1 MIKAIL
7 FDLDGTLIDSTEP
20 ILTGFKEAFKSFG
33 QTAPSDD
40 FIKELIGHPLDYMF
54 DKLGIQKERIDDF
67 INAYK
72 DNYVKNYLDGT
83 TLLPG
88 CQNALKSVYEREFVI
103 ASVTTKTSKYSKILL
118 DHLGVGKYFSVVI
131 GRDDVTHPKP
141 HPESILK
148 ALSSLNV
155 NPENSIM
162 IGDTPMDANA
172 ARSAGAMSFGVC
184 CGYSKKSD
192 LEGLC
197 DKIFADTPK
206 AVEFILK
213 NY

>member
-1 MIKAIL
+1 MKAIL

-33 QTAPSDD
+33 RVAPSDE

-54 DKLGIQKERIDDF
+54 DKLGIKKEQIDDF
-67 INAYK
+67 IEAYK
-72 DNYVKNYLDGT
+72 NSYVKNYLDGT

-88 CQNALKSVYEREFVI
+88 CKSAIEAAYERGFVI
-103 ASVTTKTSKYSKILL
+103 ASVTTKGHKTSEILL
-118 DHLGVGKYFSVVI
+118 EHLGVGKYFTSIV
-131 GRDDVTHPKP
+131 GRDDVEHPKP
-141 HPESILK
+141 HPEPILK
-148 ALSSLNV
+148 ALSTLNV
-155 NPENSIM
+155 NPEKSMM

-172 ARSAGAMSFGVC
+172 AKSAGAMSFGVC

-197 DKIFADTPK
+197 DKIFASTK
-206 AVEFILK
+206 EAVEFILR